1 MSGMELVLVKTP
13 GGALAPVDEE
23 ARALVEKLK
32 TGQGVR
38 ASIKRA
44 RNVRFHRKAFA
55 LFKLAFDSWEP
66 ETPQNYKGEAVSK
79 DFDRFR
85 KDMTILAGFYRAVYN
100 ARGQVRL
107 EAESLSFASMDEGR
121 FEKVFRAVLTVVWN
135 RVLRNFGYETE
146 GDVERVIEELMRF
159 DS

>member
-66 ETPQNYKGEAVSK
+66 ETPQTYKGEAVSK

-85 KDMTILAGFYRAVYN
+85 KDMTILAGVHCRT
-100 ARGQVRL
+100 GSL
-107 EAESLSFASMDEGR
+107 EASPRRFPHPAWRSLPDR
-121 FEKVFRAVLTVVWN
+121 QLR
-135 RVLRNFGYETE
+135 RV
-146 GDVERVIEELMRF
+146 
-159 DS
+159 